1 MGRPKG
7 WLIGLMAL
15 AMGLCVLGT
24 PPQASADF
32 VLALQEDGGA
42 ITTVF
47 TGSSFNPVTASG
59 TFGDFN
65 YTFFSATAFNGQG
78 GSNLLSSTT
87 QISSLSAAT
96 HTLTMYVSNQDYTLP
111 VDQHNLLAVRSG
123 MGGTYG
129 SEPNFTGGATFQMWA
144 DQANGSLTMPVPFTN
159 GLQVAIP
166 ASGNAVSFDT
176 GPDPIGIFT
185 RLAGPYSVTTAVA
198 ITTTGLGDMNYSTH
212 VRLAAVPEPGLLLIG
227 LMGSGLLGLFIGVR
241 RWR

>member
-32 VLALQEDGGA
+32 VLALSEDGGP

-47 TGSSFNPVTASG
+47 TGPSFNPVTASG

-65 YTFFSATAFNGQG
+65 YTFFSATAFNGAG

-87 QISSLSAAT
+87 QITSTSPST
-96 HTLTMYVSNQDYTLP
+96 HTLMLFVSNQDYTLP
-111 VDQHNLLAVRSG
+111 LGPELAVRSG

-129 SEPNFTGGATFQMWA
+129 SEPNFTAGATFRMWA
-144 DQANGSLTMPVPFTN
+144 DSGNGLITIPGTFSN

-166 ASGNAVSFDT
+166 SSGNGVTFDT
-176 GPDPIGIFT
+176 GVDPNGIFT
-185 RLAGPYSVTTAVA
+185 RLAGPYSLTTR
-198 ITTTGLGDMNYSTH
+198 TNFTMTGLGDVNFSSH
-212 VRLAAVPEPGLLLIG
+212 VRVSAVPEPGLALIG
-227 LMGSGLLGLFIGVR
+227 LMGVGLLGLFIGVR
-241 RWR
+241 RWC

>member
-1 MGRPKG
+1 MRHAKG
-7 WLIGLMAL
+7 WLACWMAV
-15 AMGLCVLGT
+15 AIAIVLLGA
-24 PPQASADF
+24 PPKASADF
-32 VLALQEDGGA
+32 VLALSEDGGPV
-42 ITTVF
+42 TTVF
-47 TGSSFNPVTASG
+47 TGPSFNPVTASG

-65 YTFFSATAFNGQG
+65 YTFFSATAFNAQA

-87 QISSLSAAT
+87 QISSTSAAT
-96 HTLTMYVSNQDYTLP
+96 HTLMLFVSNQDYTLP
-111 VDQHNLLAVRSG
+111 LGPGLAVRSG

-129 SEPNFTGGATFQMWA
+129 SEPNFTSGATFQMWA
-144 DQANGSLTMPVPFTN
+144 DANNGSLTMPVPFTN

-166 ASGNAVSFDT
+166 SSGNGVTFDT
-176 GPDPIGIFT
+176 GVDPTGIFT

-198 ITTTGLGDMNYSTH
+198 LTTTGLGDINYSTH